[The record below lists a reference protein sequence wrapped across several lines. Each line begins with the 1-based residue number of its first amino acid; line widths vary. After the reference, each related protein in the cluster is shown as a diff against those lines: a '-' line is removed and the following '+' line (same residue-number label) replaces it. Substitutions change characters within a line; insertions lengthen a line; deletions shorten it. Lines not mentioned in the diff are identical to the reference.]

1 MKDILFQKVEEVV
14 EDFIRPQLK
23 IHGGDIRINSI
34 IDKIVRITLTGNC
47 HGCPSAQITTE
58 EIVEEILKEKLGY
71 SIDGVILVNQV
82 DEELLSFAKQL
93 LNGSVK

>member
-58 EIVEEILKEKLGY
+58 EIVEEILKDKLGD

-82 DEELLSFAKQL
+82 DEELLSFAKQI
-93 LNGSVK
+93 LNGGLK

>member
-1 MKDILFQKVEEVV
+1 MKDILFQKVEEIV
-14 EDFIRPQLK
+14 EEFIRPQLK

-58 EIVEEILKEKLGY
+58 EIVEEILIEKLGD

-82 DEELLSFAKQL
+82 DEELLSFAKQI
-93 LNGSVK
+93 LNGGAK

>member
-1 MKDILFQKVEEVV
+1 VKDILFQKVEEVV
-14 EDFIRPQLK
+14 EEFIRPQLK

-58 EIVEEILKEKLGY
+58 EIVEEILKEKLGD
-71 SIDGVILVNQV
+71 SIDEVVLVNQV
-82 DEELLSFAKQL
+82 DEELLSFAKQI
-93 LNGSVK
+93 LNGGAK